1 MNDRTGVIRD
11 VLAKHGNLSVSVHDL
26 AEDESLYDAGL
37 TSHAVVN
44 VMLALENEF
53 DTEFPVEALRRSTFE
68 TIESLGLAV
77 DDALE
82 A

>member
-1 MNDRTGVIRD
+1 MTERSDTIRD
-11 VLAKHGNLSVSVHDL
+11 VLAKHANLSVAIGELD
-26 AEDESLYDAGL
+26 DDDSLYDAGL

-68 TIESLGLAV
+68 TISALSTAL
-77 DDALE
+77 DDAME
-82 A
+82 V